1 MEVEEK
7 VEPVEEEEG
16 EVGERRKLPRRQILS
31 TESESECALSGE
43 CAGLDGGASNS
54 INRRK
59 NRPGVTAAAPSG
71 DSADGELSEDDSQ
84 ARSGDKTSTSPNKKL
99 HKKSPK
105 KSFNSSFSRA
115 RKAKREGEMLT
126 KKSLRIHDT
135 SDEENSEGEDSDSE
149 ALLSSRSLKG
159 KLNSSMK
166 VLDTSSSESE
176 EDKDLNL
183 RKREEKPRR
192 EEKLRKEEKPRKED
206 KSRLEEKLKK
216 DDKIMKE
223 DKVRKEAKSHDSTEV
238 AKAPESKEK
247 QRRLSGSEHSDS
259 AMPELEPQVTT
270 GSPMQSTPKKPSSN
284 SSKDPLGQ
292 SQNKQAPPKKEEVKR
307 SKSKDDRKNEQK
319 SIKEFFLQ
327 KAQETSA
334 SSMDENG
341 KTAVKEVKKEK
352 DKAIAIENNFG
363 ANKEYLTA
371 FESFVKKE
379 KSPRSKVPP
388 SPPKEKTNKDAVDKS
403 KEMKKS
409 FVLLASTL
417 HPKKVVREEMKNE
430 KRKAEEKKK
439 KEEEDIKRKVEERKK
454 KEEEEKR
461 GTKRK
466 EREWEEEKQR
476 EKEEQQ
482 RKEKSESE
490 RKDKEEKRVREAE
503 EKERI
508 EKEEEQKKK
517 DQVNQGKKNQKTDV
531 KEKLEFESK
540 VPLPVSSPKKVGKS
554 QEIEMKSD
562 TPQTN
567 QPPETN
573 PKVSPE
579 KDCLGDQIDV
589 KTPKKLRRW
598 PPENES
604 PDPKKNFIKKHQE
617 EQEKLHLESIANSP
631 KPVPAATTAASPNPP
646 KDPATVVAPT
656 IVKPEKLAEDVPR
669 QVENSPFE
677 NLGYNSGD
685 DVSRYSDDHLNKQL
699 IVKPNTVLTKD
710 GSEDGENAT
719 KVEST
724 LKTIPEEVEK
734 TIEDKNGVH
743 EAVKV
748 EKTIEDKNGVHEA

>member
-115 RKAKREGEMLT
+115 RKAKREGEKLT

-216 DDKIMKE
+216 DHKIMKE
-223 DKVRKEAKSHDSTEV
+223 DKVRKEDKSRKEERLNQKEKRRSQDKEKRRRSDDHAKAKSHDSTEV

-259 AMPELEPQVTT
+259 AMPELEPQVAT

-284 SSKDPLGQ
+284 SSKDPLVQ

-307 SKSKDDRKNEQK
+307 SKSKDERKNEQK

-379 KSPRSKVPP
+379 KSPRSKVAP

-403 KEMKKS
+403 KVAPS
-409 FVLLASTL
+409 
-417 HPKKVVREEMKNE
+417 PP
-430 KRKAEEKKK
+430 
-439 KEEEDIKRKVEERKK
+439 
-454 KEEEEKR
+454 
-461 GTKRK
+461 
-466 EREWEEEKQR
+466 
-476 EKEEQQ
+476 
-482 RKEKSESE
+482 KEK
-490 RKDKEEKRVREAE
+490 
-503 EKERI
+503 
-508 EKEEEQKKK
+508 
-517 DQVNQGKKNQKTDV
+517 
-531 KEKLEFESK
+531 
-540 VPLPVSSPKKVGKS
+540 
-554 QEIEMKSD
+554 
-562 TPQTN
+562 TN
-567 QPPETN
+567 R
-573 PKVSPE
+573 
-579 KDCLGDQIDV
+579 D
-589 KTPKKLRRW
+589 
-598 PPENES
+598 
-604 PDPKKNFIKKHQE
+604 
-617 EQEKLHLESIANSP
+617 
-631 KPVPAATTAASPNPP
+631 
-646 KDPATVVAPT
+646 
-656 IVKPEKLAEDVPR
+656 
-669 QVENSPFE
+669 
-677 NLGYNSGD
+677 
-685 DVSRYSDDHLNKQL
+685 
-699 IVKPNTVLTKD
+699 
-710 GSEDGENAT
+710 
-719 KVEST
+719 
-724 LKTIPEEVEK
+724 
-734 TIEDKNGVH
+734 
-743 EAVKV
+743 AV
-748 EKTIEDKNGVHEA
+748 D